1 MKELEVEFFEL
12 EKTFDSLAPQE
23 IKDLP
28 IYVSDQTYR
37 LHADKYIWYYTRKEE
52 LMITIKILKKNIN
65 RLKHSIYLHTES
77 NEVSVQSGGT
87 ISAMKMDNRENVT
100 DVTGEQKDVV
110 SIIQEDISVLNDNAL
125 SVYGFL
131 RRPIQIAAQSLSLN
145 SDIDLAFN
153 VWNLFL
159 GNPGV
164 RAKLRNF
171 AFMRCDLKVK
181 VTISGTPFHYGKLLV
196 SYQPFPA
203 VNQNLVF
210 APGRRNARNRYL
222 SQAYGARTIDVRENM
237 PFELTIP
244 YVSPL
249 PVGRLYNDA
258 TTAIGTATVF
268 NDFDDLGELY
278 ITTINQIKAVNT
290 TATNVFIY
298 VYVYADNVQLHG
310 ATGTV
315 STIQTES
322 DEREVG
328 PVERTTTALMPVSKA
343 LETVPIIGPFAR
355 ASSIA
360 LGALNKVSAMFG
372 WSYPVLIDKPMRM
385 RHEAYQ
391 NGAQV
396 IGVDTGKRITLDPKQ
411 ELSVD
416 PRIVGV
422 NEDEMSISSLCKIES
437 LLDTFNWAPGNLPL
451 NTILWSAAVTPRA
464 SIVDVLG
471 TAPNQYIATVP
482 TTLGFCATPFH
493 YWRGKIIYRF
503 EIVASNFHRGKLMF
517 YYEPN
522 IRQNTLI
529 NSALNMNK
537 QHVKII
543 DIQETQVVEFCVDW
557 NFARNWCE
565 NLPDSNINTSVG
577 AQFVNNAPKF
587 ETCNGVICVTPFT
600 ALQSPDGSTIAIN
613 VYVHSPDMAFNR
625 MTSANYPVSIQPYT
639 QSLEVYTESSEKW
652 LSNKDSTCMD
662 IAPSIMRTDNISMLH
677 FGEQPTSFRSL
688 LKRFQQGLSLVS
700 SVLGSIY
707 ITYTGTI
714 YPSNTYGDTIPAGG
728 GFGSQQVRTLYN
740 YVRFAYL
747 AQRGGIRKRVR
758 LIRHAANPDDLRI
771 NIDLLSDTSSTI
783 NASIVTGGT
792 TSFPPVRMEGTVTFM
807 SSVNNG
813 YEFEVPFYSNN
824 LFVWA
829 CNSDPFFSTN
839 LSVIQVDNLRNYRFN
854 IDGWINETITI
865 TESFATGEDF
875 SFMRFLG
882 SPPVRLNAI
891 V

>member
-1 MKELEVEFFEL
+1 
-12 EKTFDSLAPQE
+12 
-23 IKDLP
+23 
-28 IYVSDQTYR
+28 
-37 LHADKYIWYYTRKEE
+37 
-52 LMITIKILKKNIN
+52 MITIRMLKKNIS

-77 NEVSVQSGGT
+77 SEVSVQNSGT
-87 ISAMKMDNRENVT
+87 ISAMKIDSRENVT

-131 RRPIQIAAQSLSLN
+131 RRPIQIAAQSLQLN

-258 TTAIGTATVF
+258 TTAIGTATDF
-268 NDFDDLGELY
+268 NDFKDLGQLY
-278 ITTINQIKAVNT
+278 ISTLNQIKAVNT

-298 VYVYADNVQLHG
+298 IYVYADNVHVHG

-328 PVERTTTALMPVSKA
+328 PVEKTTTALMPVSKA
-343 LETVPIIGPFAR
+343 LETVPIIGPFAK

-360 LGALNKVSAMFG
+360 LGALNKVSSMFG

-385 RHEAYQ
+385 RNDAYQ

-416 PRIVGV
+416 PRIVGI
-422 NEDEMSISSLCKIES
+422 NEDEMAISSLCKIES

-451 NTILWSAAVTPRA
+451 NTIIWSAAVTPRA

-471 TAPNQYIATVP
+471 SAPNQYIATVP
-482 TTLGFCATPFH
+482 TTLGFCATPFK

-557 NFARNWCE
+557 NFARHWCE

-587 ETCNGVICVTPFT
+587 DTCNGVICVTPFT

-639 QSLEVYTESSEKW
+639 EALEIYTESSEKW

-662 IAPSIMRTDNISMLH
+662 IAPSIMKTDNISMLH

-688 LKRFQQGLSLVS
+688 LKRFQQGLVISSLTS
-700 SVLGSIY
+700 TASFRRY
-707 ITYTGTI
+707 IFPI
-714 YPSNTYGDTIPAGG
+714 YPGN
-728 GFGSQQVRTLYN
+728 LYS
-740 YVRFAYL
+740 YYL
-747 AQRGGIRKRVR
+747 PGAV
-758 LIRHAANPDDLRI
+758 
-771 NIDLLSDTSSTI
+771 
-783 NASIVTGGT
+783 
-792 TSFPPVRMEGTVTFM
+792 SFPPVIVPCLYNYLRWAFLAQKGGMRKRLRIIKTNSNPVPDFRVNVSLRPDESATVGAGWVNGGTGTVRGPVMDGTVTFM
-807 SSVNNG
+807 TSVNSG
-813 YEFEVPFYSNN
+813 VEFEIPFYSNN
-824 LFVWA
+824 LFSWA
-829 CNSDPFFSTN
+829 CNDDPWFNTG
-839 LSVIQVDNLRNYRFN
+839 LSVMQVDTLRNYDVD
-854 IDGWINETITI
+854 IDGFDGANSFLYVSET
-865 TESFATGEDF
+865 FATGEDF